1 VKIVK
6 RIRRYKY
13 LPFDEGSLCVISEGT
28 IKFTQ
33 PSKLNDPFD
42 CSPDF
47 DVSSIEDY
55 LKTRPDLLRRAGEA
69 LNLSS
74 AELVKEEPAMI
85 KRVETAAEE
94 GAFSKPAVEQV
105 GICSLTRDPLN
116 LLMWAHYACGHTGF
130 VVEFDIPLVVTDVD
144 SPPTK
149 DRILEWLTPQVV
161 EYQVTRPVANFFDD
175 KDTMGKKQFLI
186 KEKCWTY
193 EQEERVIDYI
203 RGHGIHKYDRPTILS
218 SIIAGMNIG
227 PKEYMALVKSV
238 EKVNHE
244 LNLTIGIYRAEPVKG
259 KGRFGLF
266 VPTRDDLKPMKIT

>member
-1 VKIVK
+1 MTIVE

-13 LPFDEGSLCVISEGT
+13 LPFNEGSLRIISKGT

-42 CSPDF
+42 CSPDV
-47 DVSSIEDY
+47 DTSRIADY
-55 LKTRPDLLRRAGEA
+55 LETRPDLLRMAGEA
-69 LNLSS
+69 LNLST
-74 AELVKEEPAMI
+74 AKLVKEKPAMI
-85 KRVETAAEE
+85 KRLETVAER
-94 GAFSKPAVEQV
+94 GAFGQPVVEQV

-116 LLMWAHYACGHTGF
+116 LLMWAHYARHHTGF

-144 SPPTK
+144 SPST
-149 DRILEWLTPQVV
+149 DRLLEWLTPQVV
-161 EYQVTRPVANFFDD
+161 EYQVPKPVVSFFDD
-175 KDTMGKKQFLI
+175 KDTMTKKQFLI
-186 KEKCWTY
+186 KGADWTY
-193 EQEERVIDYI
+193 EQEERVIDYV

-218 SIIAGMNIG
+218 SIIAGMNMG
-227 PKEYMALVKSV
+227 HQEYMALVKSV

-244 LNLTIGIYRAEPVKG
+244 LNLTIGIYRAEPA